1 MTEHLV
7 EDHRAALESA
17 ADRQR
22 LVRSSKSAAG
32 RTRGLGSHHH
42 SHTPSRARLQHRAV

>member
-22 LVRSSKSAAG
+22 LVRSGKSADRRAH
-32 RTRGLGSHHH
+32 RLGG
-42 SHTPSRARLQHRAV
+42 HRQPRS